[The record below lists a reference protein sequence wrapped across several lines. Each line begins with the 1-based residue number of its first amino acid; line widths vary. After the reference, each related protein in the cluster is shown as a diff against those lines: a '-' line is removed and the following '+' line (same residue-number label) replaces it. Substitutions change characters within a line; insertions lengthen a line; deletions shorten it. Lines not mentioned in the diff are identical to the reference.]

1 MHKDNCVIVENI
13 IEVIRTESKNQE
25 VLRQK
30 LIALPFPQKIRWKI
44 RIFHTH
50 GKCYL
55 AKEHPWFSC
64 LRKCPMHGVTRRIT
78 NAAKLITLKQEVP
91 DNSWTCAMWY
101 TPMIFHSNPS
111 SNILKTTL
119 VAGCFSSRK
128 KRQTQPQVKDCV
140 QSLFF
145 PSGKDKS
152 WCNGPAGA
160 TWHSNGTSME
170 IPGAQAAC
178 LHCHRA
184 GSRHIQLQHS
194 ISAIPALTPKLKTKL
209 EISSDLPK
217 F

>member
-13 IEVIRTESKNQE
+13 TEVIRTESKNQE

-64 LRKCPMHGVTRRIT
+64 PPKCPMHGVTRRIT

-128 KRQTQPQVKDCV
+128 KRQTQPQVKDCF

-152 WCNGPAGA
+152 WCNGPVGA
-160 TWHSNGTSME
+160 TWHSSEGHLDHSHDQHGNTWCTGSMFV
-170 IPGAQAAC
+170 PSPC
-178 LHCHRA
+178 RLKT
-184 GSRHIQLQHS
+184 HS
-194 ISAIPALTPKLKTKL
+194 ITTDYFSNPSINT
-209 EISSDLPK
+209 
-217 F
+217 